1 MAVKTKTVE
10 NDTSASSLADRLDR
24 DLAAKAY
31 RKVMQGQE
39 PTARERAALK
49 RFEKEQEEQRRWQY
63 YENIPKKH
71 WRQMSG
77 RQTKVINEQAALYG
91 LPFGGP
97 KINLPEFVAALHN
110 FLAINA
116 RKLSAPDDELM
127 QGDSSSAALEQYR
140 RERAKLAR
148 LDRLER
154 ERTLVQRDQVREG
167 LGRIAAILRTAGQA
181 IERQHGTEAG
191 ALLAEAIGEAKQEI
205 DRAFGDQS
213 DNKIDK
219 T

>member
-1 MAVKTKTVE
+1 MPDKQKPAKI
-10 NDTSASSLADRLDR
+10 DTSASSLADRLDR

-49 RFEKEQEEQRRWQY
+49 RFERGQEEQRRWQY
-63 YENIPKKH
+63 YESIPKKH
-71 WRQMSG
+71 WRAMSG

-91 LPFGGP
+91 LPLGSA

-110 FLAINA
+110 FLAANA

-154 ERTLVQRDQVREG
+154 ERTLIQRDQVREG

-181 IERQHGTEAG
+181 IERQYGAEAG
-191 ALLAEAIGEAKQEI
+191 ALLAEAVDEAKQEI
-205 DRAFGDQS
+205 ARAFGDQS
-213 DNKIDK
+213 DNEIDK
-219 T
+219 A